1 MPNFIWCLV
10 IVSIPIGLF
19 VILYHYLVNMD
30 ASKSDNSDKRSKQI
44 RTRKMGVTSPP
55 ENNSLRCRKEG
66 VVAPS
71 LDGLIVGQNTST
83 DYVRNRKLGAV
94 TSELSSEENIEVN
107 EISALTGDNS
117 LRCRKEGV
125 VAPSLDGLISGQNTS
140 TDRPR
145 KNGVTTRSIIETDYV
160 RNRKLGVVTSGLGS
174 EENIEVNE
182 IPTVTE
188 NKSSSRG
195 AC

>member
-1 MPNFIWCLV
+1 
-10 IVSIPIGLF
+10 
-19 VILYHYLVNMD
+19 MD
-30 ASKSDNSDKRSKQI
+30 ASKSDNSDMRRKQI

-55 ENNSLRCRKEG
+55 EN
-66 VVAPS
+66 
-71 LDGLIVGQNTST
+71 
-83 DYVRNRKLGAV
+83 
-94 TSELSSEENIEVN
+94 
-107 EISALTGDNS
+107 NS

-182 IPTVTE
+182 ISTVTE
-188 NKSSSRG
+188 NKSLSRG
-195 AC
+195 AY

>member
-83 DYVRNRKLGAV
+83 D
-94 TSELSSEENIEVN
+94 
-107 EISALTGDNS
+107 
-117 LRCRKEGV
+117 
-125 VAPSLDGLISGQNTS
+125 
-140 TDRPR
+140 RPR

-160 RNRKLGVVTSGLGS
+160 RNRKLGVVTSGLSS

-182 IPTVTE
+182 ISTVTE